1 MKKTKTQQKSPQT
14 EPQQNNE
21 IEEPQ
26 IFANVIDDSTGNVIL
41 RLVNCDF
48 PISGDKI
55 MLRTENFIA
64 EFLVTKRTMAV
75 DTVDGYMTW
84 NIYVHTIGSPIVNQT
99 VAGSK
104 NDNDN
109 NKLVN

>member
-1 MKKTKTQQKSPQT
+1 MKKKKTQQEETQQ

-21 IEEPQ
+21 IEESQ
-26 IFANVIDDSTGNVIL
+26 IFGHVIDDSTGNIIL

-48 PISGDKI
+48 PVSGDKI

-84 NIYVHTIGSPIVNQT
+84 NIYVHVIGSPIVNQT
-99 VAGSK
+99 VAGNK
-104 NDNDN
+104 NDTDNDE
-109 NKLVN
+109 LVN